1 MFVPRAAADVLQ
13 ERQGQD
19 GDVRHAGAGPND
31 NDNNNYDNNN
41 DNDNNVINAGAGQLP
56 QQGVRPRGQ
65 RVPAGARH
73 HAQVGGYRIYQ
84 FIFMEGT

>member
-1 MFVPRAAADVLQ
+1 MLKLVVPRAAADVLQ

-19 GDVRHAGAGPND
+19 GDGRH
-31 NDNNNYDNNN
+31 
-41 DNDNNVINAGAGQLP
+41 AGAGQLP

-73 HAQVGGYRIYQ
+73 HAQVGGCRIYQ
-84 FIFMEGT
+84 FIFMDRT

>member
-13 ERQGQD
+13 EREGQD
-19 GDVRHAGAGPND
+19 GDVRHAGVGQPNNSD
-31 NDNNNYDNNN
+31 NNDNNGYNNN
-41 DNDNNVINAGAGQLP
+41 NNICHAGAGQLP

-73 HAQVGGYRIYQ
+73 HAQVGGCRIYQ
-84 FIFMEGT
+84 FIFMDRT

>member
-1 MFVPRAAADVLQ
+1 MFVSRAAADVLQ

-19 GDVRHAGAGPND
+19 GDVRH
-31 NDNNNYDNNN
+31 
-41 DNDNNVINAGAGQLP
+41 AGAGQLP

-73 HAQVGGYRIYQ
+73 HAQVGRIDAGYIYLYLWRGPRNKESPNAT
-84 FIFMEGT
+84 I

>member
-1 MFVPRAAADVLQ
+1 MFVPRVAADVLQ

-19 GDVRHAGAGPND
+19 GDVRH
-31 NDNNNYDNNN
+31 
-41 DNDNNVINAGAGQLP
+41 AGAGQLP

-84 FIFMEGT
+84 IIFIFGPRNKESPNATI

>member
-19 GDVRHAGAGPND
+19 GDVRH
-31 NDNNNYDNNN
+31 
-41 DNDNNVINAGAGQLP
+41 AGAGQLP

-73 HAQVGGYRIYQ
+73 HAQVGGCDIISICIYGADRNKESPNAT
-84 FIFMEGT
+84 I